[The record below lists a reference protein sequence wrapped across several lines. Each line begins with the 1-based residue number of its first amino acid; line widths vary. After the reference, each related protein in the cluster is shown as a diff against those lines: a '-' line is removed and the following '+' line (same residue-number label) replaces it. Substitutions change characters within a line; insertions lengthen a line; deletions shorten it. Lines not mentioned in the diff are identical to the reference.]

1 MDYQIVFSIKL
12 LFFSE
17 ALTHAVRSW
26 EIFNPLRS
34 RIRSRFRFFDRLL
47 SCFECSAVWC
57 TFFAILYFS
66 FFEFWPFTALMII
79 SRWAN
84 VLHIFFDF
92 LDALRASTISKI

>member
-1 MDYQIVFSIKL
+1 MDFEIVFWIKL
-12 LFFSE
+12 FFFSE

-34 RIRSRFRFFDRLL
+34 RIRSRFIFFDRLF

-57 TFFAILYFS
+57 TFFSILYFL
-66 FFEFWPFTALMII
+66 FIDFWPFTALMII
-79 SRWAN
+79 SRLAN
-84 VLHIFFDF
+84 VLHIFIDL